1 MRLTA
6 ICGGCLGWILS
17 IDPAGYRVC
26 PVVLT
31 DRGPSELELFAARMH
46 EGLLA
51 AAVAVGP
58 QVSVSSERECHRAVP
73 SERRPQ
79 FGA

>member
-1 MRLTA
+1 M
-6 ICGGCLGWILS
+6 
-17 IDPAGYRVC
+17 
-26 PVVLT
+26 VLT